1 MFDTLEH
8 LLDARGPTSKAVVWA
23 HSAAKRF
30 IVDYWSQDWSDL
42 SVSSIVLRLELMSHY
57 AHACLPKQFD
67 SFVWFDE
74 TSALTPLAPD
84 SPRIGV
90 PETYPFAP

>member
-1 MFDTLEH
+1 MRRRISPWQLE
-8 LLDARGPTSKAVVWA
+8 PSTY
-23 HSAAKRF
+23 AAKRF

-67 SFVWFDE
+67 SFVYRMQSGMKCAFQV
-74 TSALTPLAPD
+74 LL
-84 SPRIGV
+84 
-90 PETYPFAP
+90 